1 MHHRKG
7 ESRMEGPDAPQGML
21 SLEKTRGHRE
31 GMLTPSVAPGA
42 LLEGREIVE
51 EAAHGD
57 RGGCL
62 PVL

>member
-1 MHHRKG
+1 MD
-7 ESRMEGPDAPQGML
+7 GPDAPQGML
-21 SLEKTRGHRE
+21 SLEKTRGQRE
-31 GMLTPSVAPGA
+31 GRLTPSVAPGA